1 MSTWGYY
8 SLGLVGYEV
17 KVNEDNESVTWIYT
31 GDNNQKTH
39 HAKIYF
45 TAWSR
50 PYFIAN
56 GRRIYLDECIR
67 TDIGREV
74 N

>member
-1 MSTWGYY
+1 MSTWSYY
-8 SLGLVGYEV
+8 SLGLVGYEI

-31 GDNNQKTH
+31 GDNDQKTH

-45 TAWSR
+45 TVWSR
-50 PYFIAN
+50 SYFIAN

-67 TDIGREV
+67 TDIGKEV

>member
-17 KVNEDNESVTWIYT
+17 KVNKDNESVTWIYT
-31 GDNNQKTH
+31 GDNDQKTH
-39 HAKIYF
+39 HVKIYF

-67 TDIGREV
+67 IDIGKEV

>member
-1 MSTWGYY
+1 MSTWSYY
-8 SLGLVGYEV
+8 SLGLVGYEI

-31 GDNNQKTH
+31 GDNDQKTH

-45 TAWSR
+45 TAWNRS
-50 PYFIAN
+50 YFIAN

-67 TDIGREV
+67 TDIGKEV

>member
-8 SLGLVGYEV
+8 SLGLVGYEI

-31 GDNNQKTH
+31 GDNDQKTH

-45 TAWSR
+45 TVWSR

-67 TDIGREV
+67 TNIGKEV

>member
-1 MSTWGYY
+1 MSNWGYY

-17 KVNEDNESVTWIYT
+17 KVNDDNESVTWIYT
-31 GDNNQKTH
+31 GDNDQKTH

-45 TAWSR
+45 GASNR
-50 PYFIAN
+50 PYFIAR
-56 GRRIYLDECIR
+56 GRRIYLDECLR
-67 TDIGREV
+67 YDIGKEV

>member
-8 SLGLVGYEV
+8 SLGLVGYEI
-17 KVNEDNESVTWIYT
+17 KVNEDNESVTWVYT

-45 TAWSR
+45 TACSR
-50 PYFIAN
+50 SYFIAN

-67 TDIGREV
+67 TDIGKEV